1 MRQSFR
7 RGGFLPGW
15 RWSTPRGGGHTTRML
30 LWCHR
35 ALGLVRTVWSV
46 PTKQDIFSIICGKQ
60 LKRITL
66 HKSQQRA
73 NLVCHHIKD
82 NQEKVKYYQVINSVP
97 AFFLLLFVFFR
108 VSSPIFTI
116 LLLLLWLLLVFVF
129 VFVLLPHH
137 RNVQWDW
144 RRRTGGSGPLLLT
157 VASFWRPDWKRTK
170 YLFNEEI
177 FVLCMYA
184 VTSLQCFN

>member
-7 RGGFLPGW
+7 RGGLLPGW
-15 RWSTPRGGGHTTRML
+15 RWSTPWGGGHTTRML

-35 ALGLVRTVWSV
+35 PLGLVRTVWSV
-46 PTKQDIFSIICGKQ
+46 PTKQHILSIICWKQ

-66 HKSQQRA
+66 YKSQQRA
-73 NLVCHHIKD
+73 DADSHHIKD
-82 NQEKVKYYQVINSVP
+82 NQENVKYYQHVHSVP
-97 AFFLLLFVFFR
+97 AFFLLLFVFFC
-108 VSSPIFTI
+108 VSPPIFTI

-144 RRRTGGSGPLLLT
+144 RRRTGGSRTLLLT
-157 VASFWRPDWKRTK
+157 VASFWRPGWKRT
-170 YLFNEEI
+170 EI
-177 FVLCMYA
+177 PF
-184 VTSLQCFN
+184 